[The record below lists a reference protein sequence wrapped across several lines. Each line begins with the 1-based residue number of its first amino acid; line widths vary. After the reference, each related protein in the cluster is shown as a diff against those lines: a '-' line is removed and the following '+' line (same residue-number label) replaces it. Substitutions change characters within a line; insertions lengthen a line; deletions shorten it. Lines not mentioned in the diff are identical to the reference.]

1 MKSVNIKINFKE
13 TLILIK
19 TLAIII
25 IIGIF
30 AYAGYFLYK
39 NFYQVITE
47 SEEVAKLQ
55 KNIAKESINMGY
67 FNEIIEA
74 MEKRVIKKNINDIN
88 NPFD

>member
-1 MKSVNIKINFKE
+1 MKSPNLKISFKE
-13 TLILIK
+13 TLILMK
-19 TLAIII
+19 LLAIII

-39 NFYQVITE
+39 NFYQVITG

-55 KNIAKESINMGY
+55 KNITEESINMNY

-74 MEKRVIKKNINDIN
+74 LEKKVIRKDVSNIN